1 MGQILGTNDLVG
13 VEYLTRGVRAAAAV
27 GRVLIRD
34 ESDNTSGYASGE
46 RQGSDKE
53 NSLRENALTR
63 KDGVHACNAESWVL

>member
-34 ESDNTSGYASGE
+34 ESDNTSGYASGK

-53 NSLRENALTR
+53 NSLREDAFDKKR
-63 KDGVHACNAESWVL
+63 GCA